1 MIRMPYN
8 VSWPDNRKFAFT
20 IFDDTDLST
29 LENTSEVYRFL
40 YDLGMKTTKSVW
52 MLSGQKNVPNS
63 GMTCE
68 DQKYLKWILSLKEHG
83 FEIGWHLASYTTS
96 NRQITITALDKFKEV
111 FGEYPQ
117 AMANHSQNLE
127 NIYWG
132 SAKLSNPLV
141 KLIYNLA
148 TRFKNHGRF
157 KGHLKSSELFWGDI
171 CKSRIKYCRN
181 FQFQDINTLKICP
194 FMPYHDPER
203 KYVNLW
209 FASADGANLNS
220 YNSLLSEHNQDR
232 LESEGGA
239 CIVYTHFGAGFYQ
252 DKQLNTKFRFLMDRL
267 AKKAGW
273 FVPVTEL
280 LDYLR
285 TRQGQTHEI
294 TASERSRIE
303 YRWLKEKLI
312 HGRS

>member
-1 MIRMPYN
+1 MNELPYN
-8 VSWPDNRKFAFT
+8 ISWPDNRKFAFT
-20 IFDDTDLST
+20 VFDDTDLST
-29 LENTSEVYRFL
+29 LENTSEIYRFL
-40 YDLGMKTTKSVW
+40 FDLGIKITKSVW
-52 MLSGQKNVPNS
+52 MLSGEKNVPNS

-68 DQKYLKWILSLKEHG
+68 DPQYLKWILSLKEQG

-96 NRQITITALDKFKEV
+96 NRQTTINALDKFKDV
-111 FGEYPQ
+111 FGEYPK

-132 SAKLSNPLV
+132 SAKLSNPLI

-157 KGHLKSSELFWGDI
+157 KGHVRDSELFWGDI
-171 CKSRIKYCRN
+171 CKSRIRYCRN
-181 FQFQDINTLKICP
+181 LQFRDINTLKICP
-194 FMPYHDPER
+194 FIPYHDSER

-239 CIVYTHFGAGFYQ
+239 CIVYTHLGAGFYQ
-252 DKQLNTKFRFLMDRL
+252 DKQLNTKFRSLMERL
-267 AKKAGW
+267 AEKAGW

-280 LDYLR
+280 LDYLGKC
-285 TRQGQTHEI
+285 QGRTHEI
-294 TASERSRIE
+294 TAPERSRLE

-312 HGRS
+312 HGKS